1 MVRGTA
7 KTAGG
12 RPDRPGRANPF
23 PELAANFYSLR
34 TKKIPTGRGG
44 IKSLIG
50 GLLVPTLPSMETR
63 TGWVGGPD
71 GS

>member
-1 MVRGTA
+1 MGTA
-7 KTAGG
+7 STVGQ
-12 RPDRPGRANPF
+12 PDRFNGLIAD
-23 PELAANFYSLR
+23 FYSLR
-34 TKKIPTGRGG
+34 TKKIPMGRGG

-63 TGWVGGPD
+63 TGWLEGPMAHDKQD